1 MCELANT
8 GMLMFLAI
16 AAKKDVQTKEITIG
30 YLCVGIV
37 FVLFYQIIWGKPSL
51 LAFIA
56 GIITGLFFLCLS
68 KWTEEGIGY
77 GDSLMI
83 LIIGAFLGVWKL
95 MVVLMVAFVSV
106 SLVSGI
112 GLKMGK
118 LTRKSTVPFYPYLLF
133 GYVGALLC
141 G

>member
-1 MCELANT
+1 MCELANV
-8 GMLMFLAI
+8 GMLIFLAI

-30 YLCVGIV
+30 YLCVGIG
-37 FVLFYQIIWGKPSL
+37 FVLLYQMVWGKPSL
-51 LAFIA
+51 FTFIA

-95 MVVLMVAFVSV
+95 MVVLMIAFVSV

-112 GLKMGK
+112 GLKIGK